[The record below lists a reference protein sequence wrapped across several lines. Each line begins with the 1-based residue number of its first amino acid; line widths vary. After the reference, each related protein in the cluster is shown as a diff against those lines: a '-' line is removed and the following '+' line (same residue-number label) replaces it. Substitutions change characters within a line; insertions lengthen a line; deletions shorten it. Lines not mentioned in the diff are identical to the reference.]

1 MGTPALWAGFTI
13 AVLLLLALDL
23 WVFHRRGKHVSHRA
37 AMISA
42 GLQSAAYV
50 GLSLAFDYWILR
62 THGSAPALNFFAGY
76 VIEKSLSA
84 DNLLIFLLVFRAFG
98 IEEEFQHRVLFWG
111 VLGALVLRGL
121 LIAMGAALLNRFAWT
136 LYVFGAFLVVAG
148 VRTLVK
154 GHPKF
159 NAEQNRALRW
169 AGRLFPVATTDTG
182 GDFFAVENDRRVITK
197 LFLALLVIEAADL
210 LFAVDSIP
218 AVFGITRDPFLVYT
232 SNVCAILGL
241 RAFYTLLAGML
252 PLFRYLDSGIAAVL
266 IFIGS
271 KMLIEPWIHVP
282 TYLSLAMVAAILTI
296 AMIASKITERKAN
309 LSRA

>member
-1 MGTPALWAGFTI
+1 
-13 AVLLLLALDL
+13 
-23 WVFHRRGKHVSHRA
+23 
-37 AMISA
+37 MISA

-50 GLSLAFDYWILR
+50 ALSLGFDYWILR

-84 DNLLIFLLVFRAFG
+84 DNLLVFLLVFRAFG

-159 NAEQNRALRW
+159 DAEQNRALRW
-169 AGRLFPVATTDTG
+169 AGRLFPVAKTDTG
-182 GDFFAVENDRRVITK
+182 SNFFAVENGRRVITK

-241 RAFYTLLAGML
+241 RAFYTLLAGVL
-252 PLFRYLDSGIAAVL
+252 PLFRCLDSGIAAVL

-271 KMLIEPWIHVP
+271 KMLVDPWIHVP
-282 TYLSLAMVAAILTI
+282 TYASLAVVAAILMI
-296 AMIASKITERKAN
+296 AVIASKIAERKASA
-309 LSRA
+309 SRA